1 MRRDTEVFVARQ
13 PIVDRRRQMVAYEL
27 LFRDD
32 GSGIAHV
39 SDAARASAQVIG
51 RVFHQLGMDTVLGPC
66 TGFIN
71 VDAELLMSRSLESLP
86 RERVVLELL
95 ETVTVDDE
103 IVQRCAQLKRLG
115 YRMALDDF
123 CAIAPAYE
131 PLLELVDI
139 VKIDILELDAD
150 SLAQLV
156 RQLQRYPARLLAEK
170 VDTLEKAR
178 RCLALGFDLFQGFFF
193 CRPQLMSA

>member
-1 MRRDTEVFVARQ
+1 
-13 PIVDRRRQMVAYEL
+13 
-27 LFRDD
+27 
-32 GSGIAHV
+32 
-39 SDAARASAQVIG
+39 
-51 RVFHQLGMDTVLGPC
+51 
-66 TGFIN
+66 
-71 VDAELLMSRSLESLP
+71 
-86 RERVVLELL
+86 LL
-95 ETVTVDDE
+95 ETVAVDDE

-139 VKIDILELDAD
+139 VKIDVLELDAD

-156 RQLQRYPARLLAEK
+156 RQLERYPARLLAEK

-193 CRPQLMSA
+193 CRPQLMCA